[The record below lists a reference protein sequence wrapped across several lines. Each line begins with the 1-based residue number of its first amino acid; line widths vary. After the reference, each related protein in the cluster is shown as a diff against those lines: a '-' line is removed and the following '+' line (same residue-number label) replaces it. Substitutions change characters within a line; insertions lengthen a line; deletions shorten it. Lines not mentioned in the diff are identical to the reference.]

1 MRIILSILYAPLIFL
16 GFKYFE
22 IDTSFFLTLKIF
34 PLSMSI
40 IVTFLILI
48 SYFKKDSMILKFAKR
63 FTKIDISEEEKVY
76 IHNSTLF
83 WVFVSSVN
91 IVIHIFMY
99 LSTNIELW
107 VFYSSV
113 GWYGVFIVGAIL
125 QLLHRQFIFKK
136 RQ

>member
-22 IDTSFFLTLKIF
+22 IDTSFFLTLKVF

-40 IVTFLILI
+40 IVTFLILL
-48 SYFKKDSMILKFAKR
+48 SYFKNDSMILKFAKR

-91 IVIHIFMY
+91 VVIHIFMY

-107 VFYSSV
+107 VFYSSI
-113 GWYGVFIVGAIL
+113 GWYGVFIVGAIF